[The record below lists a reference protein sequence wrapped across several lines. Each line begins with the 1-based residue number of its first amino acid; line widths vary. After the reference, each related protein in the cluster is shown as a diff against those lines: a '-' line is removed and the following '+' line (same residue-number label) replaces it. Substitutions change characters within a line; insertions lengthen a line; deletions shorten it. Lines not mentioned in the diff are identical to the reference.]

1 MVSSS
6 QQMIIQKHMGV
17 KLKRNPIVTILCLEV
32 DRKCNVLDIRAT
44 IFSSVY
50 LVYQNRATI
59 VLKIRIPK
67 RSKLSSLLG
76 NNIKH
81 HII

>member
-1 MVSSS
+1 
-6 QQMIIQKHMGV
+6 MGV

-76 NNIKH
+76 NNIMR